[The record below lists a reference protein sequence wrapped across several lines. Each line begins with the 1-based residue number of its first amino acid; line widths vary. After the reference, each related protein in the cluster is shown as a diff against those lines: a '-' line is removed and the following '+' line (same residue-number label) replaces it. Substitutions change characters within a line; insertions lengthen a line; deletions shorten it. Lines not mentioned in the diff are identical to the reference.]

1 MRKHIFSLKN
11 NSLHFLLWLC
21 WFFVAYTKILFGYTF
36 AAPLV
41 KTKRNQKW
49 KILHMALETP
59 TLCFRSYENYELKV
73 KLWRVGARK
82 RCICH
87 FFETCFFT
95 LWNFF
100 WLICFPIGS
109 SKAQR
114 QTSKKRSFKHYCWS
128 DELCYFSVL

>member
-21 WFFVAYTKILFGYTF
+21 WFFVAYTKILFGYTL

-73 KLWRVGARK
+73 KL
-82 RCICH
+82 
-87 FFETCFFT
+87 
-95 LWNFF
+95 
-100 WLICFPIGS
+100 
-109 SKAQR
+109 
-114 QTSKKRSFKHYCWS
+114 
-128 DELCYFSVL
+128 